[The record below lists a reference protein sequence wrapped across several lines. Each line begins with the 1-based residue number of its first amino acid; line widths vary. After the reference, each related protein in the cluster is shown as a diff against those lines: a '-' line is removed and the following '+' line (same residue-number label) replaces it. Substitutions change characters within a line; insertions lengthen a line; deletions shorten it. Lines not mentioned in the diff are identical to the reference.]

1 MSLTFDRVAFLS
13 RLIFTPPL
21 CTSPIGPD
29 AMMLDTASKT
39 IRSLLMLTAIGLST
53 NVATA
58 DDWPQW
64 MGPTRDG
71 NYNETGLVESIPT
84 DGLPI
89 KWRVPVDG
97 GYAGPAVVGDRIYVM
112 DYQRTKGTLV
122 EDPGTKPKLEGI
134 ERLRCLDATNGDQIW
149 KYEYPCSYRI
159 SYPAGPRA
167 TPTVVDGV
175 VAILGAQG
183 DLAVLDAESGNV
195 KWHINLPEQ
204 FNAPVPTWGFAAHP
218 LVTDDMVV
226 TMVGGTD
233 QAVVAFDR
241 NTGKVKWKSLS
252 STDAGYCPP
261 SIIQAGGTTQLIA
274 WHPHAI
280 ASLNPKTGETYWT
293 VPLIP
298 DYGMSISQP
307 QHSGE
312 YLFASGIKD
321 KSLMLKLDA
330 DKPAVTEVWAGAP
343 KMSLSVSTMTPVI
356 HDGLMFGT
364 DESLGALVAAKV
376 ADGERVWQTY
386 EPVRPEQKRK
396 LPAGTVFVT
405 RHTASGHYFLFGE
418 DGHFSIADMDADG
431 YHSRG
436 QMKVVEPTQTA
447 FGRKVVWSHPA
458 YANQTAYVRN
468 DKELVAIDLA
478 KP

>member
-1 MSLTFDRVAFLS
+1 M
-13 RLIFTPPL
+13 I
-21 CTSPIGPD
+21 
-29 AMMLDTASKT
+29 LDTVSTT
-39 IRSLLMLTAIGLST
+39 IRSLLMLAAASLLAQTM
-53 NVATA
+53 ATA

-71 NYNETGLVESIPT
+71 NYNETGVVDSIPAG
-84 DGLPI
+84 GLPI
-89 KWRVPVDG
+89 KWRVPVEG
-97 GYAGPAVVGDRIYVM
+97 GYAGPAVVGNRIYVM
-112 DYQRTKGTLV
+112 DYKRTKGTLV
-122 EDPGTKPKLEGI
+122 EEPDARPELEGT
-134 ERLRCLDATNGDQIW
+134 ERLQCLDANTGKSIW
-149 KYEYPCSYRI
+149 TYEYPRSYRI

-183 DLAVLDAESGNV
+183 DLAVLDAESGKL
-195 KWHINLPEQ
+195 KWHINLPEK
-204 FNAPVPTWGFAAHP
+204 FAAPVPTWGFAAHP

-226 TMVGGTD
+226 TMVGGEG
-233 QAVVAFDR
+233 QAVVAFER
-241 NTGKVKWKSLS
+241 NTGKVKWKALS
-252 STDAGYCPP
+252 STDAGYCPA
-261 SIIQAGGTTQLIA
+261 SLIQAGGTTQLIA
-274 WHPHAI
+274 WHPHAV

-293 VPLIP
+293 VPLVP

-307 QHSGE
+307 QRSGD

-330 DKPAVTEVWAGAP
+330 DKPGVTELWAGEP
-343 KMSLSVSTMTPVI
+343 KMSLSVSTMTPLI

-364 DESLGALVAAKV
+364 DETLGALVAAKV
-376 ADGERVWQTY
+376 EDGERVWQTY
-386 EPVRPEQKRK
+386 EPVRPGQKRR
-396 LPAGTVFVT
+396 LPAGTTFVT
-405 RHTASGHYFLFGE
+405 RHTPSGHYFLFGE
-418 DGHFSIADMDADG
+418 EGHLSIADMDADG

-436 QMKVVEPTQTA
+436 QMKVIEPTQTA